1 MIFLEMEGIKVI
13 GCVFLQKVAK
23 VVSDPTTM
31 GIIIGSLFTLAGVFL
46 QGVVAYFLEGRK
58 NRLAIKTEKLRYEF
72 SKDEQNRKERI
83 SYARELQQK
92 REKAYLDFVNFY
104 NRILIGLATLAK
116 GKESIDFPIVEF
128 PNGKKDLGVDN
139 ANGQLGFLLGQTSDI
154 NTAIR
159 LYGSK
164 DICDKASAFIV
175 PFLQMESSGTI
186 TYDKILSL
194 SNILDAI
201 IYAMNEENHLFEP
214 SHCGCLKVENNH
226 T

>member
-46 QGVVAYFLEGRK
+46 Q
-58 NRLAIKTEKLRYEF
+58 
-72 SKDEQNRKERI
+72 
-83 SYARELQQK
+83 LQQK

-128 PNGKKDLGVDN
+128 PNGKKDLGVDK